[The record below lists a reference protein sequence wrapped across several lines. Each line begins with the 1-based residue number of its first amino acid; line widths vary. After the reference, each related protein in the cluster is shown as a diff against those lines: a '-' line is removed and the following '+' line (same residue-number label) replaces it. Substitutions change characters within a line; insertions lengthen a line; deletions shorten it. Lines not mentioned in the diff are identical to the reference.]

1 MSICLGLRV
10 QSHFYTQR
18 PKTEWGSKSLH
29 FGLEIRFI
37 VACEVA
43 RDFRKGRVRR
53 IGVDVIRAERSE
65 DDIHSTLRA
74 LQSRNRQPKRWLG
87 QHYMVNEQVNSAMVQ
102 LVGIQPGDLI
112 LEIGP
117 GTGSLTKF
125 LVEAGAH
132 IIAVEKDQDMAAL
145 VAERFAHTDQV
156 EVVHEDFVKWSV
168 SSQINEALEQRYR
181 ASTTLKRAKVI
192 ANLPFNITT
201 QVVKKLLP
209 LGNTF
214 SHVVLLLQDE
224 AAIRLVDASPDCNE
238 YRPIS
243 LLVNFF
249 SVPEYRFSVGRD
261 SFFPQ
266 PRVDAG
272 VVSFALKRTS
282 EYPPVASPKAFFT
295 LVNSAFTRK
304 RKMLRN
310 SLQHLHSS
318 ESVQSALSSVGL
330 PETSRPDEL
339 TLDQFVALHNA
350 LTANCSSSI

>member
-1 MSICLGLRV
+1 
-10 QSHFYTQR
+10 
-18 PKTEWGSKSLH
+18 
-29 FGLEIRFI
+29 
-37 VACEVA
+37 
-43 RDFRKGRVRR
+43 
-53 IGVDVIRAERSE
+53 
-65 DDIHSTLRA
+65 
-74 LQSRNRQPKRWLG
+74 
-87 QHYMVNEQVNSAMVQ
+87 MVNEQVNSAMVQ

-214 SHVVLLLQDE
+214 SHVVLLLQ
-224 AAIRLVDASPDCNE
+224 V
-238 YRPIS
+238 
-243 LLVNFF
+243 
-249 SVPEYRFSVGRD
+249 
-261 SFFPQ
+261 Q
-266 PRVDAG
+266 
-272 VVSFALKRTS
+272 SFALL
-282 EYPPVASPKAFFT
+282 FL
-295 LVNSAFTRK
+295 LVLCYWCFKSG
-304 RKMLRN
+304 L
-310 SLQHLHSS
+310 
-318 ESVQSALSSVGL
+318 LSSNPWVGWI
-330 PETSRPDEL
+330 
-339 TLDQFVALHNA
+339 Q
-350 LTANCSSSI
+350 